1 MRSLAG
7 FSVAGRRGE
16 IYPHFGGY
24 SVMIAGSA
32 TRPNRFVAIISL
44 EFTKAPRRSNVGR
57 FYDRSQTQ
65 LWRWT
70 GFLPWQEWDSA
81 VERIAYG

>member
-1 MRSLAG
+1 
-7 FSVAGRRGE
+7 
-16 IYPHFGGY
+16 
-24 SVMIAGSA
+24 MIAGSA

-81 VERIAYG
+81 VERIAYCWPVDRSPKRIISSLSITSPVL